1 MCFTVLSIFL
11 FTSGS
16 LMSYLACIGLLSEV
30 SYLFIIYNAVWNTAI
45 MANVRAG
52 NTKIDIVLL
61 SLNNWLPFG
70 KCDLIIIR
78 SLIWY
83 LCFIEWSLQKNI
95 ADMQKYEMSRRQ
107 VFGTRKIITGGQS
120 RCGHRDTRAQL
131 PPQFVYRNNR
141 PSVRCNNHPSV

>member
-30 SYLFIIYNAVWNTAI
+30 SYLLIIYNAVWNRAI

-70 KCDLIIIR
+70 KCDLIIIPFLN
-78 SLIWY
+78 LI
-83 LCFIEWSLQKNI
+83 F
-95 ADMQKYEMSRRQ
+95 
-107 VFGTRKIITGGQS
+107 VF
-120 RCGHRDTRAQL
+120 
-131 PPQFVYRNNR
+131 Y
-141 PSVRCNNHPSV
+141 